1 MFPLKEIMNALF
13 PEIQSVFQKIAVRLA
28 ITIFVTVIFLGD
40 SLYFSG
46 NPDIAHASS
55 VAVVQ
60 TADPAEYREALVA
73 AQRKLWAISLQR
85 RYGKAYANN
94 IKDGVVHIRLTKY
107 LNGKPLKI
115 NVIEVNS
122 RINPDIKIAPIMAG
136 QKLARKSTVVN
147 MAQRNNSFAAI
158 NGSYFKPQTGV
169 PLGIL
174 MIDKKILTGP
184 IYDRVA
190 LGITDTGYKM
200 DRVSLNS
207 NLIYLDKQLKVNNIN
222 QPRTLSTDVLIYTE
236 EWGATSPQTPKYGL
250 QIAVSDGKI
259 IARSHSPLTIPE
271 NGYVI
276 SAPEKK
282 LNEFFSDT
290 EVSRKIV
297 KKNRDTEIYLDIK
310 TNPDWDDVNH
320 IIGGGPFLVKDGNI
334 FVDYVEEKF
343 KPITGR
349 NPRTAIGYTKEGNF
363 IMVTI
368 DGREETSV
376 GAGLYELAKI
386 MKSFDCQYAMNLDG
400 GGSSTMQINGRIVNN
415 PSIKGGIAVSNA
427 LALSTSTEKI
437 TYAK

>member
-1 MFPLKEIMNALF
+1 MNVLF
-13 PEIQSVFQKIAVRLA
+13 PEIQSVFQKIAVRFA

-40 SLYFSG
+40 SLYFS
-46 NPDIAHASS
+46 DTVDTAHASS

-60 TADPAEYREALVA
+60 TADPIEYKEALIA
-73 AQRKLWAISLQR
+73 AQRKLWSISLQR
-85 RYGKAYANN
+85 RYGKAYARN

-107 LNGKPLKI
+107 LNGKPLRI
-115 NVIEVNS
+115 NVIELNS
-122 RINPDIKIAPIMAG
+122 RINPDVKIAPVMAG
-136 QKLARKSTVVN
+136 SKLARKSTVVN
-147 MAQRNNSFAAI
+147 MAQKSNSFAAI

-174 MIDKKILTGP
+174 MIDKKLLTGP

-200 DRVSLNS
+200 ERVSLNA
-207 NLIYLDKQLKVNNIN
+207 NLNYLDKQLKVNNIN

-236 EWGATSPQTPKYGL
+236 EWGVTSPQTPKYGL
-250 QIAVSDGKI
+250 QMAVKDGKI

-282 LNEFFSDT
+282 LNEFFTDT
-290 EVSRKIV
+290 DASRKII
-297 KKNRDTEIYLDIK
+297 KKNRNTEITLDIK
-310 TNPDWDDVNH
+310 TNPNWDDVNH

-334 FVDYVEEKF
+334 YVDYIEEKF